1 MSVISDVVAVPAD
14 RLTLPGDF
22 VVPEGARAVVL
33 FAHGVHTPRS
43 HPRIQALAG
52 ELQRAGF
59 GTLSMDM
66 FSETEARRAELVQ
79 GQPVDLERLGRRLVA
94 AVDWLKAQ
102 SDTRALPVVLFAAG
116 AEAAVALRAAA
127 DLPDRVLT
135 VISWAG
141 QPELADEVLDRVRT
155 PVLFVTGGHTPE
167 AVPAIRQAA
176 DRLEATRELADR
188 VPAPHSVREVRTASH
203 RFDDSDALDRAAE
216 VTQEWIDAHLRSG

>member
-1 MSVISDVVAVPAD
+1 MISDVVAVPAD
-14 RLTLPGDF
+14 RLTLSGDF

-33 FAHGVHTPRS
+33 SAHGVHTSRT
-43 HPRIQALAG
+43 HPRVQALDG
-52 ELQRAGF
+52 ELHRAGF
-59 GTLSMDM
+59 GTLSLDL
-66 FSETEARRAELVQ
+66 FSETEARQAEPAQ
-79 GQPVDLERLGRRLVA
+79 GQPVDVEMLGRRLVA

-102 SDTRALPVVLFAAG
+102 TDTRALPVVLFAAG

-135 VISWAG
+135 VISWSG

-155 PVLFVTGGHTPE
+155 PVLFITGGQNPE

-203 RFDDSDALDRAAE
+203 RFDDPDALDRAAE
-216 VTQEWIDAHLRSG
+216 LAQEWIDERLPSG